1 MHKYRKASVAGMF
14 YPDNC
19 SELKHYI
26 SHFDKATPTF
36 TQDLFPRAL
45 IVPHAGYIYSGYTA
59 NLAYAYTA
67 SRRCDIERVVVIGP
81 SHRVYIA
88 GASIAFFDAYHTPC
102 GDITIDLSY
111 AHALQKKFA
120 FLDFHPNAHEEHS
133 TEVQMPFI
141 HHYFKKANVVE
152 IVYGD
157 ITYGELS
164 SLINEVLK
172 DDKTLIVISTDL
184 SHFHTEEEAN
194 RRDTFCI
201 NAINTLDLHALE
213 NCEACGKLGVKALV
227 HSARLHAFK
236 PYFLDYRTSYAR
248 SGDASRVVGYTSFVL
263 GCAT

>member
-19 SELKHYI
+19 SELKHFI
-26 SHFDKATPTF
+26 SHFDKATPPLKL
-36 TQDLFPRAL
+36 DLLPRAL

-67 SRRCDIERVVVIGP
+67 SKRSDIERVLVIGP

-102 GDITIDLSY
+102 GDIKIDLSY
-111 AHALQKKFA
+111 AHTLQKQFA
-120 FLDFHPNAHEEHS
+120 FLDFHPHAHEEHS

-141 HHYFKKANVVE
+141 YHYFKEANVVE

-164 SLINEVLK
+164 SLINEGLK
-172 DDKTLIVISTDL
+172 DEKTLIVISTDL

-194 RRDTFCI
+194 RRDKRCI
-201 NAINTLDLHALE
+201 HAINTLDLDALKS
-213 NCEACGKLGVKALV
+213 CEACGNLGIKALV
-227 HSARLHAFK
+227 HSALLHALK

-248 SGDASRVVGYTSFVL
+248 SGDASRVVGYTSFVF
-263 GCAT
+263 G